1 MSTNLSLKAVFT
13 SLFALLLATA
23 VLNIANGSL
32 FTLIGVRLAAE
43 LTTGL
48 VGLITSGHF
57 VGLLA
62 GSITATAI
70 IARVGHIRAFTV
82 FAAMAACA
90 VLLMGLIFSVPTWFI
105 FRFVIGYCMAG
116 LFMVLESWFND
127 RATNET
133 RGRMFA
139 LYLVASSAAFAVGP
153 WLINLGDPLKYG
165 LFAMTAIL
173 LNLCLLPIALTR
185 EGNPQVSK
193 SERLP
198 LKALFALSPLGVI
211 GCFAAGLVNS
221 AVYGL
226 GAVYAD
232 LTGLDDAAI
241 AAMFSALVVGGLLM
255 QFPIGWISDRFDR
268 RNILIALAL
277 AASVSASLVIAFGT
291 FSPTVLIVLVF
302 IYGGLAGPIYG
313 LSVAQTNDYVAKDQF
328 VAASSGLLI
337 VYAIG
342 AIAGPN
348 VASWIMG
355 LSGAWGL
362 WIYVSAALICLAGF
376 TAYRKTQR
384 APLPVAEQSAF
395 VPAAGE
401 ASVSI
406 DLDPRAVPDTMA
418 ADVPKEDG

>member
-1 MSTNLSLKAVFT
+1 MTEGLSIKAILLT
-13 SLFALLLATA
+13 LTALLLATI

-32 FTLIGVRLAAE
+32 FTLIGVRLAHE

-48 VGLITSGHF
+48 VGLIASGHF

-82 FAAMAACA
+82 FAAVAACA
-90 VLLMGLIFSVPTWFI
+90 VLLMGLIFSVPSWFL

-139 LYLVASSAAFAVGP
+139 FYLIATSGAFAVGP
-153 WLINLGDPLKYG
+153 WLINLGDPMKYG

-185 EGNPQVSK
+185 SGNPQVARSG
-193 SERLP
+193 RLS
-198 LKALFALSPLGVI
+198 LKALFALSPLGVV

-221 AVYGL
+221 AIYGL

-232 LTGLDDAAI
+232 LIGADDAAVSAI
-241 AAMFSALVVGGLLM
+241 FSALIVGGLVM

-268 RNILIALAL
+268 RNTLMALTL
-277 AASVSASLVIAFGT
+277 AASVASALVIAFGT
-291 FSPTVLIVLVF
+291 FSFTVLIVLMFV
-302 IYGGLAGPIYG
+302 YGALAGPLYG
-313 LSVAQTNDYVAKDQF
+313 LSVAQTNDYVEKDQF

-337 VYAIG
+337 VYSIG

-348 VASWIMG
+348 VASWAMD
-355 LSGAWGL
+355 LVGAWGL
-362 WIYVSAALICLAGF
+362 WIFVAASMILLAVF
-376 TAYRKTQR
+376 TAYRKAKR
-384 APLPVAEQSAF
+384 APLPVAEQTAY
-395 VPAAGE
+395 VPAVTE
-401 ASVSI
+401 TKFSVE
-406 DLDPRAVPDTMA
+406 LDPRSAAEGAQENVPDR
-418 ADVPKEDG
+418 DN